1 MDSRRQRIALAREKK
16 LLIHAAAQ
24 AQRAV
29 DYVLRRRSDRWF
41 TIIAKL
47 FLSKPARALSPF
59 IPLKAKHSTIHFLH
73 SSEVP

>member
-47 FLSKPARALSPF
+47 FEQARALSLPSF
-59 IPLKAKHSTIHFLH
+59 R
-73 SSEVP
+73 

>member
-1 MDSRRQRIALAREKK
+1 MGDKLSRRRRRQRIALV
-16 LLIHAAAQ
+16 IHAAAQ

-29 DYVLRRRSDRWF
+29 DYVLRRRSGRQF

-47 FLSKPARALSPF
+47 LEPARSLSLPS
-59 IPLKAKHSTIHFLH
+59 LKAKHSTIHFLH